1 MEIFLSSE
9 NEFLRNILFSILKDR
24 NIDLLPIPEE
34 FNDSGILLVDIE
46 SEKDIEK
53 IDNLRKHNK
62 RVLLFAIIPYKSESI
77 KEKAL
82 NAGADEI
89 IEMPLE
95 PSKIEMFI
103 SIFSAAIESS
113 EPYTRERSLGLHK
126 IAEKMSNLIK
136 ENDSLVFMFLDKL
149 NNIALIRDNETA
161 DHTQRVGKVSE
172 LLAEEIG
179 MSPKAV
185 IEMRITA
192 PLHDIGKIAI
202 PDSILFKKGPLN
214 DEEWKI
220 MKTHTKIGGRI
231 LESEFPILKRAQKI
245 ALYHHE
251 RYDGKGYP
259 QGLKGEEIPIEARIV
274 NVSDSFD
281 AIVSKRSYKDA
292 RHVVEAVDELVKNSG
307 SQFDPNIVK
316 AFTNIVEKIAA
327 LYQSVGV
334 N

>member
-1 MEIFLSSE
+1 MEVFLSSE
-9 NEFLRNILFSILKDR
+9 NEFLRNILFSNLKDR

-34 FNDSGILLVDIE
+34 FNDSGMLLVDIE
-46 SEKDIEK
+46 SENDIEK

-62 RVLLFAIIPYKSESI
+62 RIFLFAIIPYKSESI

-82 NAGADEI
+82 SAGADEI

-95 PSKIEMFI
+95 PSKVEMII

-113 EPYTRERSLGLHK
+113 KPYTRERSLGLHK
-126 IAEKMSNLIK
+126 IAEKMVNLIK
-136 ENDSLVFMFLDKL
+136 ENDSLIFTFLDKL

-161 DHTQRVGKVSE
+161 DHTQRVGKISE
-172 LLAEEIG
+172 LLAEEIE
-179 MSPKAV
+179 MSPKEV

-220 MKTHTKIGGRI
+220 MKTHTEIGGRI
-231 LESEFPILKRAQKI
+231 LESEFPLLKRAQKI

-292 RHVVEAVDELVKNSG
+292 RRVVEAVDELVKNSG

-316 AFTNIVEKIAA
+316 AFISIVEKIAT
-327 LYQSVGV
+327 LYQNVGV

>member
-9 NEFLRNILFSILKDR
+9 NEFLRDVLSSSLRDQD
-24 NIDLLPIPEE
+24 IDFLQIPEE
-34 FNDSGILLVDIE
+34 FNDIGMFLVDVE
-46 SEKDIEK
+46 NEKGIEK
-53 IDNLRKHNK
+53 LRNLRERNE
-62 RVLLFAIIPYKSESI
+62 RVLLFAIIPYKNELI
-77 KEKAL
+77 KEEAL
-82 NAGADEI
+82 SAGADEI

-95 PSKIEMFI
+95 QSEVATIVSVFY
-103 SIFSAAIESS
+103 AAIELDK
-113 EPYTRERSLGLHK
+113 PYTRERSAGLHK
-126 IAEKMSNLIK
+126 FVKRLVTLTK
-136 ENDSLVFMFLDKL
+136 ENDSLVFMFLEKL
-149 NNIALIRDNETA
+149 NSIALIRDNETA
-161 DHTQRVGKVSE
+161 NHTQRVGKVSE
-172 LLAEEIG
+172 LLAEEMG
-179 MSPKAV
+179 MSPQEV

-202 PDSILFKKGPLN
+202 PDSILFKKGPLD

-220 MKTHTKIGGRI
+220 MKTHTEAGGRI

-292 RHVVEAVDELVKNSG
+292 RHLIEAVDELVKNSG

-327 LYQSVGV
+327 LYQNVGV